1 MKHPLH
7 VLCNLSA
14 LLLCT
19 VLLNACISAPTA
31 KTLYTLQPV
40 KQELLGLD
48 FVGFSDMILL
58 MPVRL
63 APQLQN
69 RGLISQRSATEFTA
83 SVDHLWAG
91 PLDRQIAENLIGN
104 LKELLGTDNLALY
117 PGPRFGATRY
127 QVEVEISEFSGSEQS
142 FTLRAVYTLSD
153 SASKTMLERKSF
165 LKTLAIDK
173 PDHSGYVESASRAIA
188 NLSKEV
194 AVALLAARRSQS
206 QPQHPHEK

>member
-1 MKHPLH
+1 MKRPLRD
-7 VLCNLSA
+7 LCNLST

-40 KQELLGLD
+40 KQELLGRD
-48 FVGFSDMILL
+48 FAGWGEMILL

-69 RGLISQRSATEFTA
+69 RGLISQRSPTESMA
-83 SVDHLWAG
+83 SIDHLWAG
-91 PLDRQIAENLIGN
+91 PLDQQIAVSLIGN
-104 LKELLGTDNLALY
+104 LKELLGTDNLAIY

-153 SASKTMLERKSF
+153 STSKTMLQRKSF
-165 LKTLAIDK
+165 LRTLAIDK
-173 PDHSGYVESASRAIA
+173 PDHSGYVASASRAIGD
-188 NLSKEV
+188 LSKEM
-194 AVALLAARRSQS
+194 AIALLAARQS
-206 QPQHPHEK
+206 QPQPPRSHEK